1 MTSSL
6 KKIVKHW
13 DTIAVLLFC
22 IIYTIIFSKFSIL
35 RHEAFFSNYDLC
47 NMSQTIWNTLHGH
60 LFSLSDN
67 GQTVSRFS
75 IHFDPI
81 LILISPLYLI
91 WNNVKIL
98 LIFQS
103 LALGTGGLA
112 VFLISKKI
120 IGKNKNIK
128 PLYLKIFS
136 ITAVTAYLLNPYMQ
150 WSNIYDFHAVV
161 LFVPLFLFAF
171 YFLLSKKWF
180 RFWILISLCL
190 ITKEEIGFII
200 AILGIY
206 IFLFFRKKL
215 GLLTLFTGIFVSL
228 FAIFWVIPHFSPMG
242 AHWAVNGLYAPAKQ
256 KLGEAKNIPML
267 IDLFKGYFLS
277 PKATNYYTGLL
288 KPFSFLPV
296 LGLPF
301 LIFTV
306 PELAVNL
313 LSTDSQMQNLNLHYT
328 SGITPFIVL
337 ATIFGVCYLISF
349 ICRFKQFRKTCNF
362 VLLFI
367 SFVMVFSA
375 IRSNYHNSP
384 LPTTPTCWCE
394 VYQVNSEDVQIEKVL
409 MNIPKN
415 ASVTS
420 SGEIRPHIS
429 LRANSFT
436 LPGGLSADYVALFTN
451 NRILYDRSPKGFENS
466 LLQDKK
472 FLGSHALLNRI
483 GDFYLFRKIQ

>member
-206 IFLFFRKKL
+206 IFCFL
-215 GLLTLFTGIFVSL
+215 
-228 FAIFWVIPHFSPMG
+228 
-242 AHWAVNGLYAPAKQ
+242 
-256 KLGEAKNIPML
+256 EKN
-267 IDLFKGYFLS
+267 
-277 PKATNYYTGLL
+277 
-288 KPFSFLPV
+288 
-296 LGLPF
+296 
-301 LIFTV
+301 
-306 PELAVNL
+306 LA
-313 LSTDSQMQNLNLHYT
+313 Y
-328 SGITPFIVL
+328 
-337 ATIFGVCYLISF
+337 
-349 ICRFKQFRKTCNF
+349 
-362 VLLFI
+362 
-367 SFVMVFSA
+367 
-375 IRSNYHNSP
+375 
-384 LPTTPTCWCE
+384 
-394 VYQVNSEDVQIEKVL
+394 
-409 MNIPKN
+409 
-415 ASVTS
+415 
-420 SGEIRPHIS
+420 
-429 LRANSFT
+429 
-436 LPGGLSADYVALFTN
+436 
-451 NRILYDRSPKGFENS
+451 
-466 LLQDKK
+466 
-472 FLGSHALLNRI
+472 
-483 GDFYLFRKIQ
+483 